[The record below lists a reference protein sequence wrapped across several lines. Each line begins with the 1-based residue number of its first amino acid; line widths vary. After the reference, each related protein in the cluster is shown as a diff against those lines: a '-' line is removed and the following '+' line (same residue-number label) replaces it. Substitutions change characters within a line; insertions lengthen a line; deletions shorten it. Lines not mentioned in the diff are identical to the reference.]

1 MTWDFVAAST
11 ACANIGAVSRVAID
25 RHLERCAS
33 VDCVSV
39 SSIISSRRWLGSL
52 PDDRLASALA
62 PARASAAVVPAR
74 ERATASNR
82 ACVRKRTRG
91 RANPK
96 LRASAS
102 RAGCCAFGSIGRG
115 CAQRGR
121 LRNERRVGFL
131 CYVVVLG
138 SSGMFQQVST
148 ESSENILKL
157 SGNLV

>member
-82 ACVRKRTRG
+82 ACVRNCRCRRRCR
-91 RANPK
+91 RAAVAAP
-96 LRASAS
+96 AA
-102 RAGCCAFGSIGRG
+102 AA
-115 CAQRGR
+115 AAA
-121 LRNERRVGFL
+121 E
-131 CYVVVLG
+131 LG
-138 SSGMFQQVST
+138 TPAAAANQL
-148 ESSENILKL
+148 I
-157 SGNLV
+157 